1 MLFGITRLS
10 NNAREILV
18 AELEALIF
26 DSGLI
31 EDEQDEL
38 DLIGLMNNLCDCEKI
53 MIRCEIEE
61 GSEPIWAA

>member
-1 MLFGITRLS
+1 MLFGITSLS

-31 EDEQDEL
+31 EDEQDER

-53 MIRCEIEE
+53 MIRCEIAE